1 MQEIHLKTYIMKV
14 HKLLPVFP
22 EHSSRTDVP
31 FPAPRSQP
39 KKMAHYG
46 YGWYTQEQLEDYYDQ
61 LIGNFFNIISIFRIL
76 LCIFVIF
83 LSQVTTPRL

>member
-1 MQEIHLKTYIMKV
+1 MT
-14 HKLLPVFP
+14 
-22 EHSSRTDVP
+22 
-31 FPAPRSQP
+31 
-39 KKMAHYG
+39 HYG

-83 LSQVTTPRL
+83 VSQVTTPRL